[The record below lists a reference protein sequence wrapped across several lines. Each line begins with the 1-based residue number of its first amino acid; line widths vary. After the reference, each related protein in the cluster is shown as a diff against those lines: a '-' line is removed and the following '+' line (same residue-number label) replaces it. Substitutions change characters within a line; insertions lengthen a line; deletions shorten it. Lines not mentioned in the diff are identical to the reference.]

1 MFARVIVGIHTSEL
15 DRVFDYI
22 VGEEWQ
28 AICKRGVRVI
38 VPFGARNTKTEG
50 YVLSLSETTQIPMNK
65 MKAIKE
71 VVDGGTILFLPHLL
85 SLAEFMQK
93 KYFSTLSQ
101 CLQTIMPTGVK
112 IKSRVYVSVKSTVDL
127 ANCKEL
133 ECEIINFIREEKKQ
147 TQYSDLQKKFGEEII
162 KTVDKMV
169 RNGLLRTHQ
178 KVYQDNFTKEEVT
191 YYLAEKTPE
200 LLALCEEIKGQTSK
214 IAMKRQQ
221 IIGLLENGAVLTTEN
236 FKKSGITGTDIKLL
250 VEKGIVIK
258 ESKEVLR
265 EVYDTAQF
273 QKTTPFSPTAGQA
286 IVLEKIGDMMRA
298 NAEEQKPIL
307 LHGVTGSGKT
317 EIYMQIIEKALKDGK
332 EAIVLVPEIS
342 LTPQMMERL
351 IGRFG
356 SRVAITHSRMTPGE
370 RLDQWKKA
378 RMGEISVILGPR
390 SALFTPF
397 SNLGVVVIDEVHE
410 STYTSDTTPKYDAK
424 EVAIQLG
431 KLTGAVVI
439 FGSATPLVEQF
450 YKAKQGEYAYISL
463 EEKAAKGKPPEVHL
477 VDMRKELLE
486 GNRTPFSMELQKGI
500 RDTLARGEQCI
511 LFLNRRGYSTFVSC
525 RNCGLVMECP
535 ECQLPYT
542 YHEKGK
548 MLMCHHCGRVEVPP
562 KTCPACQ
569 SKYIRF
575 FGTGT
580 QKIEEAAM
588 QLFPGAVTLRMD
600 FDTTQGKFGYD
611 KILSAFK
618 NRQCDILIGTQMI
631 AKGHDYSNVTL
642 VGIMAADT
650 SLYTSSFY
658 GAENTFHLIVQS
670 AGRTGRSEKGGK
682 VFLQT
687 YQPEHYAVQHGKAL
701 DYHGF
706 YEKEI
711 SYRNL
716 MQYPP
721 FGTFF
726 SVVVG
731 GENEPKAKKITEKLV
746 ELLNQNTQ
754 FLTMGPVPTIQ
765 RKNDL
770 GYGFRVL
777 VQGGTDEESLVAHVL
792 SAVAKVKKSAGADL
806 YFNLN
811 LNPRHIV

>member
-22 VGEEWQ
+22 VGEEWLGLCQ
-28 AICKRGVRVI
+28 RGVRVV
-38 VPFGARNTKTEG
+38 VPFGAKNTKIEG
-50 YVLSLSETTQIPMNK
+50 YVLSLAETTKIPMDR

-71 VVDGGTILFLPHLL
+71 VLDDGTVLFLPHLL
-85 SLAEFMQK
+85 LLAEFMQK
-93 KYFSTLSQ
+93 KYFTTLSQ

-112 IKSRVYVSVKSTVDL
+112 MKSRIYIVVKSTVD
-127 ANCKEL
+127 ASTFSEI
-133 ECEIINFIREEKKQ
+133 ECDIINHLRTEKKHL
-147 TQYSDLQKKFGEEII
+147 QYSDLQKKFGGDIV

-169 RNGLLRTHQ
+169 Q
-178 KVYQDNFTKEEVT
+178 KGILDTYQKIYQDNFKKEEVT
-191 YYLAEKTPE
+191 YRLAEKTPDMMALFE
-200 LLALCEEIKGQTSK
+200 AVLNHKSAVKQQQVLAL
-214 IAMKRQQ
+214 
-221 IIGLLENGAVLTTEN
+221 LEHGAVLSSESL
-236 FKKSGITGTDIKLL
+236 KKSDITSANLKPLI
-250 VEKGIVIK
+250 EKGIVVK
-258 ESKEVLR
+258 EQKEVLR
-265 EVYDTAQF
+265 TVYDTSLF
-273 QKTTPFSPTAGQA
+273 QKTTAFSPTAGQTV
-286 IVLEKIGDMMRA
+286 VLEQITDMMHA
-298 NAEEQKPIL
+298 DLEEKKPIL

-317 EIYMQIIEKALKDGK
+317 EIYMQIIEKALCEGK

-356 SRVAITHSRMTPGE
+356 SRVAITHSRMTNAE

-378 RMGEISVILGPR
+378 RTGEISVILGPR

-397 SNLGVVVIDEVHE
+397 SNLGVIVIDEVHE

-424 EVAIQLG
+424 EVAIHLG

-450 YKAKQGEYAYISL
+450 YKAKQGEYEYISL

-477 VDMRKELLE
+477 VDMRKELAD
-486 GNRTPFSMELQKGI
+486 GNRTPFSSGLQKAI
-500 RDTLARGEQCI
+500 RETLAKGEQCI
-511 LFLNRRGYSTFVSC
+511 LFLNRRGYATFVSC

-542 YHEKGK
+542 YHDKGK
-548 MLMCHHCGRVEVPP
+548 MLMCHHCGRVEIPP
-562 KTCPACQ
+562 KICPACQ

-588 QLFPGAVTLRMD
+588 KLFPEAVTLRMD

-670 AGRTGRSEKGGK
+670 AGRTGRSDKGGR
-682 VFLQT
+682 VYLQT
-687 YQPEHYAVQHGKAL
+687 YQPDHYAVQHGKDL
-701 DYHGF
+701 DYLGF

-731 GENEPKAKKITEKLV
+731 GEKEEKAKKIADKLV
-746 ELLNQNTQ
+746 EILSKDDR
-754 FLTMGPVPTIQ
+754 FLTMGPAPTIQ
-765 RKNDL
+765 RKNDQ
-770 GYGFRVL
+770 GYGFRIL
-777 VQGGTDEESLVAHVL
+777 LQGSTDEESLVAHVL
-792 SAVAKVKKSAGADL
+792 SALAKVKKSAGADI